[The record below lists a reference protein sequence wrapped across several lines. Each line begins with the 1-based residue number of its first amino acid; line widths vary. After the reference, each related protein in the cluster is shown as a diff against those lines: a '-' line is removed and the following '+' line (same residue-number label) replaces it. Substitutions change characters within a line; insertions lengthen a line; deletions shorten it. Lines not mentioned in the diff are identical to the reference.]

1 MSITTAQNP
10 KVQVLW
16 LHTQNNI
23 SLRMLDIDYGYWTQG
38 ISALVVKLEIV
49 NTTNDDTTEYYFE
62 DNMRVYYK
70 QYLQQY
76 VNGQIRNKAEFDT
89 KGFFRP
95 VQDLFKSKAE
105 KDPAQFKNLEL
116 LIEGSKIFGAN
127 YIY

>member
-1 MSITTAQNP
+1 MANPTVQNP
-10 KVQVLW
+10 KVEVLW
-16 LHTQNNI
+16 FCIQDNI
-23 SLRMLDIDYGYWTQG
+23 SLRLLDVDYGYWSQG
-38 ISALVVKLEIV
+38 VSALVVKLEIV
-49 NTTNDDTTEYYFE
+49 NTINDDKVDYYFE

-76 VNGQIRNKAEFDT
+76 VNGQIRTKAEFDT